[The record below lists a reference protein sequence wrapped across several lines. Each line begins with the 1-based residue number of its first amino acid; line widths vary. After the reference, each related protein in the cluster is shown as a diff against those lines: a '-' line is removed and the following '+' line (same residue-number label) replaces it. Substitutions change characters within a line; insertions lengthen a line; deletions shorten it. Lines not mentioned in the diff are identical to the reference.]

1 MDHRFGLMLPWSPQW
16 WGFSGRALGKGK
28 ERRGSWVFLIG
39 SFQARAQQRC
49 WGGRH
54 HVGRRR
60 HQSDSKSLTCG
71 EGSRGKA
78 APCGILSC
86 LQEHCVVC
94 VLWQALQ
101 SDPRVLSIHN
111 QLLQR
116 ARIKKAGGGGTVN
129 LHYGTVGKLGQQCC
143 LLYPTVR
150 RKLPMGWG
158 GGHLPHEVEGSYL
171 TNAHGIN
178 LGTWVIESVASGC
191 IGLTVEEKQLRKQN
205 PRPVYHHQQ
214 TCFILLGL

>member
-1 MDHRFGLMLPWSPQW
+1 MRSKLTSLLGALSWSTWTTDLGWFPWSPQW

-28 ERRGSWVFLIG
+28 EGRGSWVFLIG

-60 HQSDSKSLTCG
+60 YQSDSKSLTCG
-71 EGSRGKA
+71 EDSRGKA
-78 APCGILSC
+78 ASCGILSC

-116 ARIKKAGGGGTVN
+116 TRIKKAGGGGTIN

-150 RKLPMGWG
+150 RKLPMGGRGAAPTWG
-158 GGHLPHEVEGSYL
+158 
-171 TNAHGIN
+171 
-178 LGTWVIESVASGC
+178 
-191 IGLTVEEKQLRKQN
+191 
-205 PRPVYHHQQ
+205 
-214 TCFILLGL
+214 LGLLSHKCTWDKFRYLSYWVSGFRLHWAYCGREAAEEAEP